1 VTKEI
6 PTCRG
11 RGGAQA
17 NPATNV
23 YRANR
28 MSRAGELCLFLVLA
42 VLAVLGWS
50 SMVSAAMVTVVR
62 GEASLAATTSGASA
76 NGAIVLTF
84 GDEQVVIH
92 DQPLGLSGAEVIHR
106 NVPRDRLHL
115 VRDRRAVSQRRGYD
129 VLYSHRGFHL
139 ASVERPDELA
149 GIKFLMVKPVT
160 KSLVV
165 LEKVALPAA
174 APDPLIEKVLDKLDL
189 VAYQDNLAMLA
200 RDLKSRYLCSPEIL
214 TARDLIVRHFEAL
227 GLTTYVVEFSSYCW
241 PKRCDAPRGYNVIGI
256 KKGRVHPR
264 RFCLVGAHYDSINE
278 NAPCGKAP
286 GANDNASGVA
296 GVMELAR
303 VFSQLDTDL
312 SVVFVAFSGEEQD
325 LLGSRALARSLVGTK
340 PIANLRAANLKSF
353 VMLDMISYYK
363 RTYGIIIEGASA
375 RLKQR
380 AAVNK
385 LAELGTTYTDLE
397 IEETYEYGDADHEPF
412 LDRGMAGALL
422 IEADWDTYWYYHT
435 ARDLMVYQN
444 MPFAMQVLRMTAAML
459 ATETGASLR

>member
-1 VTKEI
+1 LRNIKEEQVNREI
-6 PTCRG
+6 LSCRG

-17 NPATNV
+17 TPATNV
-23 YRANR
+23 YRANGI
-28 MSRAGELCLFLVLA
+28 SRTGTLCLYLVFGALA
-42 VLAVLGWS
+42 LVVWD
-50 SMVSAAMVTVVR
+50 SMASAAMVTVVR
-62 GEASLAATTSGASA
+62 GDAPLATTTSGASVD
-76 NGAIVLTF
+76 GVIVLTF
-84 GDEQVVIH
+84 GGEQVVIH
-92 DQPLGLSGAEVIHR
+92 EQPLGLPGAEVIHQ

-129 VLYSHRGFHL
+129 VLYSHRGLHL

-149 GIKFLMVKPVT
+149 GIKFLMVKPVS
-160 KSLVV
+160 KSMVV

-174 APDPLIEKVLDKLDL
+174 APDPLVEKVLDKLDL
-189 VAYQDNLAMLA
+189 AAYQDDLAMLA
-200 RDLKSRYLCSPEIL
+200 RDLKSRYLCYPEIL
-214 TARDLIVRHFEAL
+214 TARDLIARHFEAL
-227 GLTTYVVEFSSYCW
+227 GLTTYVVKFSSYCW
-241 PKRCDAPRGYNVIGI
+241 PRRCAAPQGYNVIGI

-325 LLGSRALARSLVGTK
+325 LLGSRAMARSLFSTK

-363 RTYGIIIEGASA
+363 RNYGIIIEGASA
-375 RLKQR
+375 KPRQI
-380 AAVNK
+380 AAI
-385 LAELGTTYTDLE
+385 TT
-397 IEETYEYGDADHEPF
+397 G
-412 LDRGMAGALL
+412 
-422 IEADWDTYWYYHT
+422 
-435 ARDLMVYQN
+435 
-444 MPFAMQVLRMTAAML
+444 
-459 ATETGASLR
+459 